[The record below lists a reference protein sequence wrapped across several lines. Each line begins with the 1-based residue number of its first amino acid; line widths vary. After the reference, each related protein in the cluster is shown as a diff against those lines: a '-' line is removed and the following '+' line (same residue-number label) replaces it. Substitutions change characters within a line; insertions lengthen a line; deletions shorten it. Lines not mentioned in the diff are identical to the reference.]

1 MVAPP
6 AAPLDL
12 VGVVKGEARSR
23 AGAAGSDERALIVDC
38 SSAGTVS
45 PIIQLLMVIK
55 H

>member
-23 AGAAGSDERALIVDC
+23 AGAAGSDERALIVNC